1 MADKI
6 ALSKYAEFIK
16 QGKVALFP
24 TDTVVGIGCRFD
36 SKEGI
41 ARLRAIKD
49 IKDSAP
55 VAVLISSAQQF
66 GILRIRRSR
75 LSDLLAEK
83 FWPGGL
89 TLVLSSE
96 SRFPCSGADNTLGL
110 RIPDVD
116 SLRKIIE
123 MAGVPLAGTSANYHG
138 LPAPG
143 KMEEV
148 DSSIVKKVNGIF
160 DIPASP
166 LGLPSTVVRLEDG
179 ELTIIRE
186 GAIPA
191 RDILD
196 TVAEEN

>member
-6 ALSKYAEFIK
+6 AFSKYAEFIK

-41 ARLRAIKD
+41 ARLRAIKR
-49 IKDSAP
+49 IEDSAP
-55 VAVLISSAQQF
+55 VAVLISSMQQLET
-66 GILRIRRSR
+66 LRIRMNR
-75 LSDLLAEK
+75 LSNMLAEK

-96 SRFPCSGADNTLGL
+96 SRFPCSGAENTLGL
-110 RIPDVD
+110 RIPDMD

-123 MAGVPLAGTSANYHG
+123 MAGVPLAGTSANCHG

-143 KMEEV
+143 RMEEV
-148 DSSIVKKVNGIF
+148 DSSIVERVNGTF
-160 DIPASP
+160 DIPANP
-166 LGLPSTVVRLEDG
+166 LGLPSTVVRIAGG
-179 ELTIIRE
+179 ELTILRE
-186 GAIPA
+186 GAIPS
-191 RDILD
+191 REILD
-196 TVAEEN
+196 AVAEES